1 LKNIFLIRCIVNKVI
16 LSNLFFY
23 YKLNNISMENTKKIM
38 FDQNLAMPNKNKT
51 RRREKKSKPKPNV
64 SLQPTKLK
72 KTLLDK
78 IKKHQQEQ
86 KEQKEQKEKS
96 SNKKEIEEF
105 QNSFTESLNYL
116 NNLKKNM
123 NKKKY
128 KSSKSKKNK
137 GGYNEKNTN
146 IQSNNDVINVNTAIK
161 GIVDSLNNSNT
172 SSIPNANVISNN
184 INQHIIKPST
194 NVATNVVN
202 TVTENVNLNIP
213 LELANNAIKIP
224 RFNIKPPPPYGC
236 LKNSSVPTYRQY
248 YNKTLKKKSKL
259 THGGSNNKV
268 KTNVINKHINKDI
281 ISKTSSD
288 RENKLKLTKGKY
300 KKIKK
305 KIKKYK
311 KTKYTLGKKGKTL
324 SVLIKNNKTRRKIK
338 QEQGLLKQTPINVI
352 KKTLYEKNLIKFGSS
367 APNDI
372 LRAIYENS
380 ILAGEVSNTNMNN
393 VLDNYM
399 KKE

>member
-1 LKNIFLIRCIVNKVI
+1 MKNIFLILCIVNKVI

-23 YKLNNISMENTKKIM
+23 YKLNNISMENKKKIM
-38 FDQNLAMPNKNKT
+38 FDQSLAMTNKNKT
-51 RRREKKSKPKPNV
+51 RKKERKNKPKPKV

-78 IKKHQQEQ
+78 IKKHQQ
-86 KEQKEQKEKS
+86 EQKEQKEKS

-137 GGYNEKNTN
+137 GSYNEKNTN
-146 IQSNNDVINVNTAIK
+146 IQPNNDIINVNTAIK

-184 INQHIIKPST
+184 VNQHIIKPST

-213 LELANNAIKIP
+213 LELANNAIKTP

-268 KTNVINKHINKDI
+268 KNNVINKDI

-338 QEQGLLKQTPINVI
+338 QEQGLLKQTPINLI
-352 KKTLYEKNLIKFGSS
+352 KKSLYEKNLIKFGSS

-380 ILAGEVSNTNMNN
+380 ILAGEVSNTNVNN
-393 VLDNYM
+393 VLDNFM